1 MPSQKP
7 DERVE
12 ELIQHFD
19 EHLDKIE
26 KKIDDLDKN
35 DLLRKR
41 KLIDIQHDIG
51 KSFFLFLS
59 ILKLI
64 KFVILDYLNRAVK
77 SLVSSVSE
85 VKNEKFDIIS
95 QSKKHSNDK
104 IAQELAIINSK
115 FDEKCDKLSSES
127 NFKN

>member
-1 MPSQKP
+1 MPSLKP

-26 KKIDDLDKN
+26 NKIDDLDKN

-41 KLIDIQHDIG
+41 KQNDIQQDIG

-77 SLVSSVSE
+77 SIVSSVSE
-85 VKNEKFDIIS
+85 VKK
-95 QSKKHSNDK
+95 
-104 IAQELAIINSK
+104 
-115 FDEKCDKLSSES
+115 
-127 NFKN
+127 